1 MYHRFNVE
9 VAKRYGVPCALVL
22 GHIDYL
28 VEKAKADQ
36 MCIDENNAEIERLN
50 SLYEHADACVAVWET
65 RYEEAMEELKKAQYE
80 RDLLKEMMQE
90 KPSTRKYKV
99 RQIAIIAGRFIGIA
113 LLYAMCCIFLFRI
126 NRGLEN
132 GEIFPKSNISL
143 IRWSA
148 LVAALLAF
156 VHSNYDAVV
165 KGESEFMLDSNT
177 ILIPLIVLLFAG
189 LYKMAYLAAKDSK
202 LAI

>member
-1 MYHRFNVE
+1 MNNSTQKSI
-9 VAKRYGVPCALVL
+9 KRL
-22 GHIDYL
+22 
-28 VEKAKADQ
+28 
-36 MCIDENNAEIERLN
+36 
-50 SLYEHADACVAVWET
+50 S
-65 RYEEAMEELKKAQYE
+65 
-80 RDLLKEMMQE
+80 
-90 KPSTRKYKV
+90 
-99 RQIAIIAGRFIGIA
+99 IAILIIGGITLIYTYVQMISQLWLNNFIVPLTWNPDIKGWQIFILAARFIGITLLFA
-113 LLYAMCCIFLFRI
+113 LCCIFLYRT
-126 NRGLEN
+126 NK

-165 KGESEFMLDSNT
+165 KGESELMLDSNT

-189 LYKMAYLAAKDSK
+189 LYKMAYLPAKDSK

>member
-1 MYHRFNVE
+1 MNNSTQKSI
-9 VAKRYGVPCALVL
+9 KRL
-22 GHIDYL
+22 
-28 VEKAKADQ
+28 
-36 MCIDENNAEIERLN
+36 
-50 SLYEHADACVAVWET
+50 S
-65 RYEEAMEELKKAQYE
+65 
-80 RDLLKEMMQE
+80 
-90 KPSTRKYKV
+90 
-99 RQIAIIAGRFIGIA
+99 IAILIIGGITLIYTYVQMISQLWLNNFIVPLTWNPDIKGWQIFILAARFIGITLLFA
-113 LLYAMCCIFLFRI
+113 LCCIFLYRT
-126 NRGLEN
+126 NK

-165 KGESEFMLDSNT
+165 KGESELMLDSNT